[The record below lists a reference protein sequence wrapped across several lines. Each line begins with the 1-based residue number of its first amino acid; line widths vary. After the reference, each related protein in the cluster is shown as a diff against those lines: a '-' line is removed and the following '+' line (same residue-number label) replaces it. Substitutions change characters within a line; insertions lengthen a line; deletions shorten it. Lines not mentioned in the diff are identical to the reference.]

1 MKSIRSL
8 QDEYLVIAKNNGWGN
23 ESARDT
29 MLLLIEEVGELAR
42 AIRKREGLKRTSSYD
57 IEVEDELADVMIYLV
72 HLSNILKVDLGE
84 SVTNKISKN
93 QSKIVE

>member
-1 MKSIRSL
+1 MKSIRNL
-8 QDEYLVIAKNNGWGN
+8 QDEYLVIAKNNGWNN

-42 AIRKREGLKRTSSYD
+42 AIRKHEGLKRTSRYNV
-57 IEVEDELADVMIYLV
+57 EVEDELADVMIYLI

-84 SVTNKISKN
+84 SVTKKIVKN
-93 QSKIVE
+93 QNKTLS